1 VRLRWQDYLERLKSD
16 LPQDDPS
23 VTAAIRPAES
33 KLAAQTNEMP

>member
-1 VRLRWQDYLERLKSD
+1 VRLRWQDYLQRLKSD

-23 VTAAIRPAES
+23 VTAIRPAES